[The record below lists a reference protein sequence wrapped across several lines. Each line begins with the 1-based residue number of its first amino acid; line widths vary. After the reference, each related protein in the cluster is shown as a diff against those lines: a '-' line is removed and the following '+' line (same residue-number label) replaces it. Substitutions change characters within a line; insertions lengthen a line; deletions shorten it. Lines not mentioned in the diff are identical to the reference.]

1 MLQRPKNTIIY
12 AAMKYPIFL
21 NLESKR
27 IVVIGGGS
35 VAARKVL
42 SLLDTQ
48 ARIVVVA
55 EQIDEAL
62 KSRCKNTDIEFVQA
76 KYSKEY
82 LAGATIVF
90 AATSDKKVNEQIY
103 KDCQLVEALCN
114 VTDEPQLCD
123 FFVPAVVKRGDLQIA
138 VCTEGYSPAYAG
150 HIRQKLEN
158 IFTEKHGEFLAELE
172 TIRKHIMEI
181 VLDAADRKTILG
193 ELVSDESFKYFVEN
207 GAASWR
213 KFSEKTIKCPA
224 ISNINDRKD

>member
-1 MLQRPKNTIIY
+1 
-12 AAMKYPIFL
+12 MKYPIFL

-158 IFTEKHGEFLAELE
+158 I
-172 TIRKHIMEI
+172 RKHIMEI